1 MACGYQRGRMKR
13 ICISG
18 GVGLGA
24 PHAGIL
30 SSGLHPIPLPSPR
43 CDDITTC
50 LDGYAEKPT
59 LAQCVAL
66 GPLNGISPFR
76 LHESDSTS
84 TSVQV
89 DLITPSGNITGAIP
103 IADVFVW
110 VRKAGEFVK
119 SCASR
124 FSSEGSV
131 VRRSYP
137 LYSACLLE
145 RWARSLCAS
154 SRVPPD
160 ARTPCLQRMPL
171 CDKDLGAN
179 LQVY

>member
-1 MACGYQRGRMKR
+1 MRR

-18 GVGLGA
+18 LSGDWRSVFRNPDCPA
-24 PHAGIL
+24 PAFFVTC
-30 SSGLHPIPLPSPR
+30 R
-43 CDDITTC
+43 CNDITTC
-50 LDGYAEKPT
+50 LDGYAQKPT

-66 GPLNGISPFR
+66 GPLNGNSPVGIR
-76 LHESDSTS
+76 EKDPTS
-84 TSVQV
+84 TLAQV
-89 DLITPSGNITGAIP
+89 DLITPSGNITGEIP
-103 IADVFVW
+103 FAEAFVW